1 MLAYTDQ
8 LFSGTATSSG
18 DSYSTP
24 VVTRYVKEG
33 TFFLDITAVSGTNP
47 TLDVTLRVYDR
58 FSDDWY
64 LLGTFT
70 QKNSTGIDIGQVE
83 YGLGEKVAI
92 RYVIGGT
99 NPSFTFSVNA
109 TFKEG

>member
-8 LFSGTATSSG
+8 LYSGTATASG
-18 DSYSTP
+18 DTYTSP
-24 VVTRYVKEG
+24 VGTKYAKEG
-33 TFFLDITAVSGTNP
+33 TFFLDITAVSGTSP

-70 QKNSTGIDIGQVE
+70 QKNSTGIDIGQIQ

-92 RYVIGGT
+92 KYVISGS